1 MLHVVVRWIG
11 RCLAMP
17 FAICTILMG
26 LSLIP
31 QVCAAQSTQEKR
43 QPGDDFQQE
52 FKKYPGLLPEFG
64 TLFQKLQNGVQFPPD
79 RNQSRLLPRLSP
91 LTSYYAAFPNYGEP
105 AHQALTIFQQELQES
120 AVLRS
125 WWSDAVGPAGPAIVG
140 SIENFYALSQ
150 FVGDEVVIT
159 GDSGAGDHSF
169 MLVAE
174 IRKPGLKN
182 FLEQMLKESPA
193 TSTPKLRIIS
203 PEELA
208 SDSAGGR
215 SGEWTILIRPDFLV
229 AASSVNAVRDFNH
242 QLEKR
247 TTAFS
252 TDFGQ
257 RIAQGYQGGA
267 SILLAADLQKL
278 LAAMPRTTQSDLMF
292 NRTGFNDL
300 KYFIWDHKNAAGHAA
315 SEMELKFTGP
325 RRGMAAW
332 LANPAPLGSLDFVSR
347 KAMGVTSVK
356 LKNVGE
362 IFDEI
367 RQFSNESNPNSFA
380 MLDQMQQMFNINF
393 KNDLLDYLD
402 GEITFELDGIT
413 ETEPVWRG
421 VLRVNHSDR
430 LQQTLTKLI
439 AATQP
444 GATQSAEGGVT
455 YQSFVVPSQQKPMQ
469 IVYAIVDGYLI
480 VAPTQESAAEAVRLR
495 RSGEGLGKSSKFLT
509 ALPSGSTQA
518 SAIFYQDPVAMTAA
532 RLQHLS
538 PEMTDI
544 FSRVQMTPM
553 VVAAYG
559 DNNAIR
565 AASSGGGADVAGV
578 LIMAAIAVP
587 NLLRAR
593 TSANDAA
600 AVGTMRNI
608 VTAQVAY
615 AATYP
620 DRGFARDLASL
631 GPNPQSN
638 TISAQHAGLLSSDIA
653 DPSCMGTNWC
663 TKSGYKFSVA
673 PQCKQRKCIEFAVT
687 ATPVSSNTGTKNLC
701 STSDGVIRFQAG
713 PTLDLP
719 VTSTQCR
726 QWAPLQ

>member
-1 MLHVVVRWIG
+1 MLHIVGRWHVRS
-11 RCLAMP
+11 LAMQ
-17 FAICTILMG
+17 FAICTILAA
-26 LSLIP
+26 LTFI
-31 QVCAAQSTQEKR
+31 QVCAAQSTQGKR
-43 QPGDDFQQE
+43 QPGEDFQQE

-91 LTSYYAAFPNYGEP
+91 VTSYYAAFPNYGEP
-105 AHQALTIFQQELQES
+105 AHQALTIFQQELQEN

-140 SIENFYALSQ
+140 SIEKFYALSQ
-150 FVGDEVVIT
+150 FIGDEVVIT
-159 GDSGAGDHSF
+159 GDSGAGERSF

-182 FLEQMLKESPA
+182 FLEQMLKEAPA
-193 TSTPKLRIIS
+193 TSTPKVRIMS

-215 SGEWTILIRPDFLV
+215 SGEWTILVRPDFLV
-229 AASSVNAVRDFNH
+229 AASTVNAVRDFNQ

-252 TDFGQ
+252 TTDFGQ

-300 KYFIWDHKNAAGHAA
+300 KYFTWDHKNVDGHAA
-315 SEMELKFTGP
+315 SEMELSFTGP

-332 LANPAPLGSLDFVSR
+332 LASPAPLGSLDFVSP

-356 LKNVGE
+356 LKNVGQ

-367 RQFSNESNPNSFA
+367 RQFSNESNPNPFA
-380 MLDQMQQMFNINF
+380 MLDQMQKMFNINF

-402 GEITFELDGIT
+402 GEITFELDGVT

-421 VLRVNHSDR
+421 VLRVNHPDR

-455 YQSFVVPSQQKPMQ
+455 YHSVVVPSQQKPMQ

-495 RSGEGLGKSSKFLT
+495 RSGEGLGKSSKFLA
-509 ALPSGSTQA
+509 ALPSGSTEA

-544 FSRVQMTPM
+544 FSHIQTPPM
-553 VVAAYG
+553 AVAAYG
-559 DNNAIR
+559 DNNSIR

-578 LIMAAIAVP
+578 LIMSAIAVP
-587 NLLRAR
+587 NLLRTR

-600 AVGTMRNI
+600 AVGSMRNI

-620 DRGFARDLASL
+620 DRGFSRDLASL

-638 TISAQHAGLLSSDIA
+638 TVSAQHAGLLNSDLA
-653 DPSCMGTNWC
+653 DPSCTGSNWC

-673 PQCKQRKCIEFAVT
+673 PQCKQRKCIEFVVT
-687 ATPVSSNTGTKNLC
+687 ATPLSSNTGTKNLC

-713 PTLDLP
+713 PTLALP

>member
-1 MLHVVVRWIG
+1 MLHITARRRLRSLV
-11 RCLAMP
+11 MQ

-31 QVCAAQSTQEKR
+31 QICAAQSTQGKR
-43 QPGDDFQQE
+43 QPGEDFQQE

-64 TLFQKLQNGVQFPPD
+64 TLFQKLQNGVQFPPN

-91 LTSYYAAFPNYGEP
+91 STSYYAAFPNYGEP

-120 AVLRS
+120 AVLHS

-140 SIENFYALSQ
+140 SIEKFYALSQ

-182 FLEQMLKESPA
+182 FLDQMLKESPA
-193 TSTPKLRIIS
+193 TSTPKLRIMS

-229 AASSVNAVRDFNH
+229 AGSTVNAVRDFNQ

-257 RIAQGYQGGA
+257 RIAQSYQGGA

-315 SEMELKFTGP
+315 SEMELSFSGP

-332 LANPAPLGSLDFVSR
+332 LASPATLGSLDFVSP
-347 KAMGVTSVK
+347 KAIGVTSVK

-380 MLDQMQQMFNINF
+380 MLDQTQKMFNINF

-402 GEITFELDGIT
+402 GEITFELDGVT

-421 VLRVNHSDR
+421 VLRVNHPDR

-455 YQSFVVPSQQKPMQ
+455 YQSFVVPSQQTPMQ
-469 IVYAIVDGYLI
+469 IVYAIVDDYLI

-495 RSGEGLGKSSKFLT
+495 RSGEGLGKSPKFLA
-509 ALPSGSTQA
+509 ALPSGSTEA

-544 FSRVQMTPM
+544 FSHIQTPPM
-553 VVAAYG
+553 AVAAYG
-559 DNNAIR
+559 DNNSIR

-578 LIMAAIAVP
+578 LIMSAIAVP

-600 AVGTMRNI
+600 AIGSVRNI
-608 VTAQVAY
+608 ITAQVAY

-620 DRGFARDLASL
+620 DRGFSRDLASL

-638 TISAQHAGLLSSDIA
+638 TASAQHAGLLNSDLA
-653 DPSCMGTNWC
+653 DPSCTGSNWC
-663 TKSGYKFSVA
+663 TKSGYKFNVA
-673 PQCKQRKCIEFAVT
+673 PQCKQRKCIEFVVT
-687 ATPVSSNTGTKNLC
+687 ATPLSSNTGTKNLC

-726 QWAPLQ
+726 QWVPLQ